1 MDTKNVIAAISLS
14 AAVIILYSLFFQ
26 PDPATI
32 KKNLAEQNKIENNT
46 DTPSLDKNENFSKLS
61 RTDALKENDR
71 IQFENGSVVGS
82 ISLKGAA
89 IDDLT
94 FKEYNVELNKNE
106 KIILLNP
113 RNVEDGYLIE
123 SGFVSTNKNIDIPD
137 ASTVWEITGNKRLT
151 NNNPIK
157 LTWSNTQGITFEKHI
172 SLDDQFLF
180 TVKEKIIN
188 SSDKSYNFYSYG
200 QIIRNEIPEISG
212 FYILHEGFLSVLDDE
227 LIEEDYDDIQDK
239 KFTQIAQE
247 GFVAISDKFWVT
259 SVIPPKGKEFKTTF
273 DYKNKFRANY
283 ISTKG
288 IEVKAN
294 SSIEEKI
301 QIIVAAKRVNVIDGY
316 AENLDINKFDL
327 AIDWGFM
334 YFITKPLFFVL
345 DYFFKLLGN
354 YGLAIIAVT
363 ICIRLAFFPLAN
375 FSFKSMGK
383 MKLLAPEMAR
393 LKELHKDDKM
403 KLQQAMM
410 ALYKKEKVNPM
421 SGCLPI
427 LVQIPVFFALYKVLF
442 VTIEMRHMPF
452 YGWIHD
458 LSDRDPT
465 SLFNVFGL
473 IPWDPPSFL
482 LIGAWP
488 IIMGITMW
496 IQQKL
501 NPTPPDPIQ
510 AKIFMFFP
518 SFFNCNSCTISCRS
532 CYLLELQQH
541 LHNDTTIY
549 CSKKN
554 DYQNNINVIV
564 KRRRINKYPTQR
576 WPNS

>member
-1 MDTKNVIAAISLS
+1 MDTRNIIAAISLS

-26 PDPATI
+26 PDPAII
-32 KKNLAEQNKIENNT
+32 KQNLAEQKKIENNT
-46 DTPSLDKNENFSKLS
+46 DTPSLDKNENFAKLS
-61 RTDALKENDR
+61 RTDALKENSR

-94 FKEYNVELNKNE
+94 FKEYNVELNGSD
-106 KIILLNP
+106 KITLLNP

-123 SGFVSTNKNIDIPD
+123 SGFVSTNKNINIPD
-137 ASTVWEITGNKRLT
+137 ASTVWKVSGNKKLT
-151 NNNPIK
+151 NNSPVK
-157 LTWSNTQGITFEKHI
+157 LTWSNSQGITFEKYI
-172 SLDDQFLF
+172 SLDNQFLF
-180 TVKEKIIN
+180 TIKEKIIN
-188 SSDKSYNFYSYG
+188 TSDKSYNFYSYG
-200 QIIRNEIPEISG
+200 QIIRNKLPEISG
-212 FYILHEGFLSVLDDE
+212 FYILHEGFLSVLDDQ
-227 LIEEDYDDIQDK
+227 LIEEDYDDIQEK
-239 KFTQIAQE
+239 KFTQTAQE

-301 QIIVAAKRVNVIDGY
+301 KIIVAAKRVNVIDGY
-316 AENLDINKFDL
+316 AESLNINKFDL

-363 ICIRLAFFPLAN
+363 VCIRLAFFPLAN

-393 LKELHKDDKM
+393 LKEIHKDDKM
-403 KLQQAMM
+403 KLQQSMM

-465 SLFNVFGL
+465 SLFNIFGL

-488 IIMGITMW
+488 IIMGITMF

-518 SFFNCNSCTISCRS
+518 VFLTVILAPFPAGLVIYWSF
-532 CYLLELQQH
+532 
-541 LHNDTTIY
+541 
-549 CSKKN
+549 
-554 DYQNNINVIV
+554 NNIFTMIQQYIV
-564 KRRRINKYPTQR
+564 QR
-576 WPNS
+576 KMTIKTT

>member
-1 MDTKNVIAAISLS
+1 MDTRNVIAAISLS

-32 KKNLAEQNKIENNT
+32 KKNLAEQNKIENNE
-46 DTPSLDKNENFSKLS
+46 DTPSLDKNENFAKLS

-94 FKEYNVELNKNE
+94 FKEYNVELNGSD
-106 KIILLNP
+106 KITLLSP

-137 ASTVWEITGNKRLT
+137 ASTVWKVSGNKKLT
-151 NNNPIK
+151 NNSPVK
-157 LTWSNTQGITFEKHI
+157 LTWSNSQGITFEKYI

-188 SSDKSYNFYSYG
+188 ASDKSYNFYSYG
-200 QIIRNEIPEISG
+200 QIIRNKLPEISG
-212 FYILHEGFLSVLDDE
+212 FYILHEGFLSVLDDQ
-227 LIEEDYDDIQDK
+227 LIEEDYDDIQEK
-239 KFTQIAQE
+239 KFTQTAQE

-316 AENLDINKFDL
+316 AESLNINKFDL

-473 IPWDPPSFL
+473 LPWDPPSFL

-488 IIMGITMW
+488 IIMGITMF

-518 SFFNCNSCTISCRS
+518 VFLTVILAPFPAGLVIYWSF
-532 CYLLELQQH
+532 
-541 LHNDTTIY
+541 
-549 CSKKN
+549 
-554 DYQNNINVIV
+554 NNIFTMIQQYIV
-564 KRRRINKYPTQR
+564 QR
-576 WPNS
+576 KMTIKTT

>member
-1 MDTKNVIAAISLS
+1 MDTRNVIAAISLS

-32 KKNLAEQNKIENNT
+32 KQNLAEQNKIENNE

-61 RTDALKENDR
+61 RADALKENDR

-94 FKEYNVELNKNE
+94 FKEYNIELNRNE
-106 KIILLNP
+106 KITLLSP

-137 ASTVWEITGNKRLT
+137 ASTVWEVSGNNKLT
-151 NNNPIK
+151 NNNPVK

-200 QIIRNEIPEISG
+200 QIIRNELPEISG
-212 FYILHEGFLSVLDDE
+212 FYILHEGFLSVLDNE
-227 LIEEDYDDIQDK
+227 LIEEDYDDIQEK
-239 KFTQIAQE
+239 KFTQIAQD

-316 AENLDINKFDL
+316 AENLNINKFDL

-363 ICIRLAFFPLAN
+363 VCIRLAFFPLAN

-473 IPWDPPSFL
+473 LPWDPPSFL

-488 IIMGITMW
+488 IIMGITMF

-518 SFFNCNSCTISCRS
+518 VFLTVILAPFPAGLVIYWSF
-532 CYLLELQQH
+532 
-541 LHNDTTIY
+541 
-549 CSKKN
+549 
-554 DYQNNINVIV
+554 NNIFTMIQQYIV
-564 KRRRINKYPTQR
+564 QR
-576 WPNS
+576 KMTIKTT

>member
-1 MDTKNVIAAISLS
+1 MDTRNVIAAISLS

-32 KKNLAEQNKIENNT
+32 KKNLTEQKKIEANT
-46 DTPSLDKNENFSKLS
+46 DTPSLDKNENFAKLS
-61 RTDALKENDR
+61 RTDALKENGR
-71 IQFENGSVVGS
+71 VQFENRSVIGS

-94 FKEYNVELNKNE
+94 FKEYNIELNGSD
-106 KIILLNP
+106 KITLLSP
-113 RNVEDGYLIE
+113 RSVEDGYLIE

-137 ASTVWEITGNKRLT
+137 ASTIWEISGNKKLT
-151 NNNPIK
+151 YNNPVK
-157 LTWSNTQGITFEKHI
+157 LTWSNSQGITFEKYI

-188 SSDKSYNFYSYG
+188 TSDKSYNFYSYG
-200 QIIRNEIPEISG
+200 QIIRNKLPEISG
-212 FYILHEGFLSVLDDE
+212 FYILHEGFLSVLDDQ
-227 LIEEDYDDIQDK
+227 LIEEDYDDIQEK

-288 IEVKAN
+288 IEVGAD
-294 SSIEEKI
+294 SSIEEEI

-316 AENLDINKFDL
+316 AKNLDINKFDL

-363 ICIRLAFFPLAN
+363 VCIRLAFFPLAN

-393 LKELHKDDKM
+393 LKELHKNDKM

-465 SLFNVFGL
+465 SLFNIFGL

-518 SFFNCNSCTISCRS
+518 VFLTVILAPFPAGLVIYWSF
-532 CYLLELQQH
+532 
-541 LHNDTTIY
+541 
-549 CSKKN
+549 
-554 DYQNNINVIV
+554 NNIFTMMQQYIV
-564 KRRRINKYPTQR
+564 QR
-576 WPNS
+576 KMTIKTT

>member
-26 PDPATI
+26 PDPTTI
-32 KKNLAEQNKIENNT
+32 KQNLAEQKKIENNT
-46 DTPSLDKNENFSKLS
+46 DTPSLDKNDNFTKLS
-61 RTDALKENDR
+61 RADALKENNR
-71 IQFENGSVVGS
+71 IQFENASIVGS

-94 FKEYNVELNKNE
+94 FKEYNLELNGEE
-106 KIILLNP
+106 KVTLLSP
-113 RNVEDGYLIE
+113 RNVDEGYLIE
-123 SGFVSTNKNIDIPD
+123 SGFVTSNKNIDVPD
-137 ASTVWEITGNKRLT
+137 ASTIWEISGNKKLTT
-151 NNNPIK
+151 NNPVK
-157 LTWSNTQGITFEKHI
+157 LTWSNSQDITFEKYI

-188 SSDKSYNFYSYG
+188 KSDKSYNFYSYG
-200 QIIRNEIPEISG
+200 QIIRNKLPKISG

-227 LIEEDYDDIQDK
+227 LIEEDYDDIQEK
-239 KFTQIAQE
+239 KFTRTAQE
-247 GFVAISDKFWVT
+247 GFVGISDKYWIT
-259 SVIPPKGKEFKTTF
+259 SVIPQKGKEFKTTF

-283 ISTKG
+283 ISTQG
-288 IEVKAN
+288 TEVGPN

-301 QIIVAAKRVNVIDGY
+301 QIIAAAKRVNVIDGY
-316 AENLDINKFDL
+316 AENLKISKFDL
-327 AIDWGFM
+327 AIDWGFL
-334 YFITKPLFFVL
+334 YWATKPLYFAL

-363 ICIRLAFFPLAN
+363 VCIRIAFFPLAN

-383 MKLLAPEMAR
+383 MKLLAPEMKR
-393 LKELHKDDKM
+393 LKEVNKDKM
-403 KLQQAMM
+403 ELQKAMM

-427 LVQIPVFFALYKVLF
+427 LVQIPIFFAFYKILF
-442 VTIEMRHMPF
+442 VTLEMRHMPF
-452 YGWIHD
+452 YGWIKD

-465 SLFNVFGL
+465 SIFNLFGL

-488 IIMGITMW
+488 IIMGITMF

-518 SFFNCNSCTISCRS
+518 LFLTVILAPFAAGLVIYWSF
-532 CYLLELQQH
+532 
-541 LHNDTTIY
+541 
-549 CSKKN
+549 
-554 DYQNNINVIV
+554 NNIFTMIQQYIV
-564 KRRRINKYPTQR
+564 QR
-576 WPNS
+576 KMTIKTT

>member
-1 MDTKNVIAAISLS
+1 MDTRNVIAAISLS

-26 PDPATI
+26 PDPVTI
-32 KKNLAEQNKIENNT
+32 KKNLAEQNKIENNE
-46 DTPSLDKNENFSKLS
+46 DTPSLDKNENFAKLS

-94 FKEYNVELNKNE
+94 FKEYNVELNGSD
-106 KIILLNP
+106 KITLLSP

-123 SGFVSTNKNIDIPD
+123 SGFVSTNKNIDLPD
-137 ASTVWEITGNKRLT
+137 ASTVWEVSGNKKLT

-188 SSDKSYNFYSYG
+188 RSDKSYNFYSYG
-200 QIIRNEIPEISG
+200 QIIRNKLPEISG
-212 FYILHEGFLSVLDDE
+212 FYILHEGFLSVLDDQ
-227 LIEEDYDDIQDK
+227 LIEEDYDDIQEK

-259 SVIPPKGKEFKTTF
+259 SVMPPKGKEFKTTF

-294 SSIEEKI
+294 SSVEEKI

-316 AENLDINKFDL
+316 AENLNINKFDL

-473 IPWDPPSFL
+473 LPWDPPSFL

-488 IIMGITMW
+488 IIMGITMF

-518 SFFNCNSCTISCRS
+518 VFLTVILAPFPAGLVIYWSF
-532 CYLLELQQH
+532 
-541 LHNDTTIY
+541 
-549 CSKKN
+549 
-554 DYQNNINVIV
+554 NNIFTMIQQYIV
-564 KRRRINKYPTQR
+564 QR
-576 WPNS
+576 KMTIKTT

>member
-1 MDTKNVIAAISLS
+1 MDTRNVIAAISLS

-26 PDPATI
+26 PDPAII
-32 KKNLAEQNKIENNT
+32 KQNLAEQNKIENNE
-46 DTPSLDKNENFSKLS
+46 DTPSLDKNENFAKLS
-61 RTDALKENDR
+61 RTEALKENDR

-94 FKEYNVELNKNE
+94 FKEYSVELNGND
-106 KIILLNP
+106 KITLLSP

-137 ASTVWEITGNKRLT
+137 ASTIWEVSGNKKLT
-151 NNNPIK
+151 NNSPVK
-157 LTWSNTQGITFEKHI
+157 LTWSNTQGITFEKYI

-188 SSDKSYNFYSYG
+188 SSNKSYSFYSYG
-200 QIIRNEIPEISG
+200 QIIRNKLPEISG
-212 FYILHEGFLSVLDDE
+212 FYILHEGFLSVLDDQ
-227 LIEEDYDDIQDK
+227 LIEEDYDDIQEK
-239 KFTQIAQE
+239 KFTQIAQD

-288 IEVKAN
+288 IEVRAN
-294 SSIEEKI
+294 SSVEEEI

-473 IPWDPPSFL
+473 LPWDPPSFL

-488 IIMGITMW
+488 IIMGITMF

-518 SFFNCNSCTISCRS
+518 VFLTVILAPFPAGLVIYWSF
-532 CYLLELQQH
+532 
-541 LHNDTTIY
+541 
-549 CSKKN
+549 
-554 DYQNNINVIV
+554 NNIFTMIQQYIV
-564 KRRRINKYPTQR
+564 QR
-576 WPNS
+576 KMTIKTT

>member
-26 PDPATI
+26 PDSTTV
-32 KKNLAEQNKIENNT
+32 KKNLAEQKKIENNT
-46 DTPSLDKNENFSKLS
+46 DTPSLDKNENFTKLS
-61 RTDALKENDR
+61 RKDALKENER
-71 IQFENGSVVGS
+71 IQFENVSIIGS
-82 ISLKGAA
+82 ISLTGAA

-94 FKEYNVELNKNE
+94 FKEYNIELNKND
-106 KIILLNP
+106 KITLLSP
-113 RNVEDGYLIE
+113 RNIDDGYLIE
-123 SGFVSTNKNIDIPD
+123 SGFVTSNKNIDVPD
-137 ASTVWEITGNKRLT
+137 SSTVWEVSGNKKLT
-151 NNNPIK
+151 TNNPIK
-157 LTWSNTQGITFEKHI
+157 LTWSNSQGITFEKHI
-172 SLDDQFLF
+172 SLDEQFLF
-180 TVKEKIIN
+180 TVKERIIN
-188 SSDKSYNFYSYG
+188 RSDKSYNFYSYG
-200 QIIRNEIPEISG
+200 QIIRNQLPEISG

-227 LIEEDYDDIQDK
+227 LIEEDYDDIQEK
-239 KFTQIAQE
+239 KFSQTAQE

-283 ISTKG
+283 ISTQG
-288 IEVKAN
+288 TEVRPN

-301 QIIVAAKRVNVIDGY
+301 QIIAAAKRVNVIDGY

-334 YFITKPLFFVL
+334 YFITKPLFFLL

-363 ICIRLAFFPLAN
+363 VCIRLAFFPLAN

-403 KLQQAMM
+403 KLQQSMM

-465 SLFNVFGL
+465 SLFNIFGL

-488 IIMGITMW
+488 IIMGITMF

-518 SFFNCNSCTISCRS
+518 VFLTVILAPFPAGLVIYWSF
-532 CYLLELQQH
+532 
-541 LHNDTTIY
+541 
-549 CSKKN
+549 
-554 DYQNNINVIV
+554 NNIFTMIQQYIV
-564 KRRRINKYPTQR
+564 QR
-576 WPNS
+576 KMTVKTT

>member
-1 MDTKNVIAAISLS
+1 MDTRNVIAAISLS

-26 PDPATI
+26 PDPVTI
-32 KKNLAEQNKIENNT
+32 KKNLAEQNKIENNE
-46 DTPSLDKNENFSKLS
+46 DTPSLDKNENFAKLS

-94 FKEYNVELNKNE
+94 FKEYNIELNGSD
-106 KIILLNP
+106 KITLLNP

-137 ASTVWEITGNKRLT
+137 ASTVWKVSGNKKLT
-151 NNNPIK
+151 NNSPVK
-157 LTWSNTQGITFEKHI
+157 LTWSNSQGITFEKYI

-188 SSDKSYNFYSYG
+188 KSDKSYNFYSYG
-200 QIIRNEIPEISG
+200 QIIRNKLPEISG
-212 FYILHEGFLSVLDDE
+212 FYILHEGFLSVLDDQ
-227 LIEEDYDDIQDK
+227 LIEEDYDDIQEK

-294 SSIEEKI
+294 SSVEEKI

-316 AENLDINKFDL
+316 AENLNINKFDL

-473 IPWDPPSFL
+473 LPWDPPSFL

-488 IIMGITMW
+488 IIMGITMF

-518 SFFNCNSCTISCRS
+518 VFLTVILAPFPAGLVIYWSF
-532 CYLLELQQH
+532 
-541 LHNDTTIY
+541 
-549 CSKKN
+549 
-554 DYQNNINVIV
+554 NNIFTMIQQYIV
-564 KRRRINKYPTQR
+564 QR
-576 WPNS
+576 KMTIKTT

>member
-1 MDTKNVIAAISLS
+1 MLISGGNYFILS
-14 AAVIILYSLFFQ
+14 FFQ

-32 KKNLAEQNKIENNT
+32 KQNLAKQNKVENNE

-61 RTDALKENDR
+61 RADALKENDR
-71 IQFENGSVVGS
+71 IQFENESVVGS

-94 FKEYNVELNKNE
+94 FKEYNVELNRNE
-106 KIILLNP
+106 KISLLSP
-113 RNVEDGYLIE
+113 RNVEDGYLVE

-137 ASTVWEITGNKRLT
+137 ASTVWEISGNKRLT
-151 NNNPIK
+151 NNNPVK

-200 QIIRNEIPEISG
+200 QIIRNKLPEISG

-227 LIEEDYDDIQDK
+227 LIEEDYDDIQEK

-259 SVIPPKGKEFKTTF
+259 SVIPPKDKEFKTTF

-288 IEVKAN
+288 VEVKAN

-316 AENLDINKFDL
+316 AENLNINKFDL

-473 IPWDPPSFL
+473 LPWDPPSFL

-488 IIMGITMW
+488 IIMGITMF

-518 SFFNCNSCTISCRS
+518 VFLTVILAPFPAGLVIYWSF
-532 CYLLELQQH
+532 
-541 LHNDTTIY
+541 
-549 CSKKN
+549 
-554 DYQNNINVIV
+554 NNIFTMIQQYIV
-564 KRRRINKYPTQR
+564 QR
-576 WPNS
+576 KMTIKTT

>member
-1 MDTKNVIAAISLS
+1 MESKNVIAAISLS

-26 PDPATI
+26 PDPETI
-32 KKNLAEQNKIENNT
+32 KQNLAEQKTIENNE
-46 DTPSLDKNENFSKLS
+46 DTPSLDKNENITKLS
-61 RTDALKENDR
+61 RTDALKENER
-71 IQFENGSVVGS
+71 IQFENGSIIGS

-94 FKEYNVELNKNE
+94 FKNYKVELNSDSRVT
-106 KIILLNP
+106 LLSP

-123 SGFVSTNKNIDIPD
+123 SGWKSLNENIGIPN
-137 ASTVWEITGNKRLT
+137 ASTVWEVSGNKRLT
-151 NNNPIK
+151 NNSPIK
-157 LTWSNTQGITFEKHI
+157 LTWSNSQGITFEKNI

-180 TVKEKIIN
+180 TVREKIIN
-188 SSDKSYNFYSYG
+188 KSDKSYNFHSYA
-200 QIIRNEIPEISG
+200 QIIRNKLPEISG

-227 LIEEDYDDIQDK
+227 LIEEDYDDIQEK
-239 KFTQIAQE
+239 KFTQTAEE

-259 SVIPPKGKEFKTTF
+259 SVVPPKGKKFVANF
-273 DYKNKFRANY
+273 SYNNKFRADY
-283 ISTKG
+283 ILKDPLK
-288 IEVKAN
+288 VNAN

-363 ICIRLAFFPLAN
+363 VCIRLAFFPLAN

-393 LKELHKDDKM
+393 LKEIHKDDKM
-403 KLQQAMM
+403 KLQQSMM

-465 SLFNVFGL
+465 SLFNIFGL
-473 IPWDPPSFL
+473 LPWDPPSFL

-488 IIMGITMW
+488 IIMGITMF

-518 SFFNCNSCTISCRS
+518 VFLTVILAPFPAGLVIYWSF
-532 CYLLELQQH
+532 
-541 LHNDTTIY
+541 
-549 CSKKN
+549 
-554 DYQNNINVIV
+554 NNIFTMIQQYIV
-564 KRRRINKYPTQR
+564 QR
-576 WPNS
+576 KMTIKTT

>member
-14 AAVIILYSLFFQ
+14 AAVIVLYSLFFQ

-32 KKNLAEQNKIENNT
+32 KQNLAEQNKIENNT

-113 RNVEDGYLIE
+113 RNVEDGYLVE

-157 LTWSNTQGITFEKHI
+157 LTWSNAQGITFEKHI

-518 SFFNCNSCTISCRS
+518 VFLTVILAPFPAGLVIYWSF
-532 CYLLELQQH
+532 
-541 LHNDTTIY
+541 
-549 CSKKN
+549 
-554 DYQNNINVIV
+554 NNIFTMIQQYIV
-564 KRRRINKYPTQR
+564 QR
-576 WPNS
+576 KMTIKTT

>member
-32 KKNLAEQNKIENNT
+32 KKNLAEQKKVEKNTNT
-46 DTPSLDKNENFSKLS
+46 DTPSLDKNENFTKLS
-61 RTDALKENDR
+61 RTDALKESDR
-71 IQFENGSVVGS
+71 ILFENGSIFGS
-82 ISLKGAA
+82 ISLKGAT

-94 FKEYNVELNKNE
+94 FKEYNLKLNGDE
-106 KIILLNP
+106 KVTLLSP
-113 RNVEDGYLIE
+113 RNVDDGYIIE
-123 SGFVSTNKNIDIPD
+123 SGFVTSNKNIDVPD
-137 ASTVWEITGNKRLT
+137 ASTIWKISGNKKLT
-151 NNNPIK
+151 NSNPIK
-157 LTWSNTQGITFEKHI
+157 LTWSNSQNITFEKHI
-172 SLDDQFLF
+172 SLDNQFLF
-180 TVKEKIIN
+180 TIKEKIIN
-188 SSDKSYNFYSYG
+188 RSNKSYNFYSYG
-200 QIIRNEIPEISG
+200 QIIRNKLPEISG

-227 LIEEDYDDIQDK
+227 LIEEDYDDIQEK
-239 KFTQIAQE
+239 KFTRTAQE
-247 GFVAISDKFWVT
+247 GFVGISDKYWIT
-259 SVIPPKGKEFKTTF
+259 SVIPQKGKEFKTTF

-283 ISTKG
+283 ISTQG
-288 IEVKAN
+288 TEVGAK

-301 QIIVAAKRVNVIDGY
+301 QIITAAKRVNIIDGY
-316 AENLDINKFDL
+316 AESLKINKFDL
-327 AIDWGFM
+327 VIDWGFM
-334 YFITKPLFFVL
+334 YFITKPLFFAL

-363 ICIRLAFFPLAN
+363 VCIRLAFFPLAN

-393 LKELHKDDKM
+393 LKELHKSDKM
-403 KLQQAMM
+403 ELQKSMM
-410 ALYKKEKVNPM
+410 ALYKKEGVNPM

-427 LVQIPVFFALYKVLF
+427 LVQIPVFFAFYKILF
-442 VTIEMRHMPF
+442 VTLEMRHMPF
-452 YGWIHD
+452 YGWIKD

-465 SLFNVFGL
+465 SVFNIFGL

-488 IIMGITMW
+488 IIMGITMF

-518 SFFNCNSCTISCRS
+518 LFLTVILAPFAAGLVIYWSF
-532 CYLLELQQH
+532 
-541 LHNDTTIY
+541 
-549 CSKKN
+549 
-554 DYQNNINVIV
+554 NNIFTMIQQYIV
-564 KRRRINKYPTQR
+564 QR
-576 WPNS
+576 KMTVKTT

>member
-14 AAVIILYSLFFQ
+14 AAVIVLYSLFFQ
-26 PDPATI
+26 PDPAAI
-32 KKNLAEQNKIENNT
+32 KQNLAEQKKIENNT
-46 DTPSLDKNENFSKLS
+46 DTPSLDKNENFAKLS

-71 IQFENGSVVGS
+71 IQFENESVIGS
-82 ISLKGAA
+82 ISLKGAT

-106 KIILLNP
+106 KIVLLNP

-137 ASTVWEITGNKRLT
+137 ASSVWEIAGNKRLT
-151 NNNPIK
+151 NNNPVK
-157 LTWSNTQGITFEKHI
+157 LTWSNSQGITFEKHI

-200 QIIRNEIPEISG
+200 QIIRNKIPEISG
-212 FYILHEGFLSVLDDE
+212 FYILHEGFLSVLDDQ
-227 LIEEDYDDIQDK
+227 LIEEDYDDIQEK

-301 QIIVAAKRVNVIDGY
+301 QIIVAAKRVSVIDGY

-518 SFFNCNSCTISCRS
+518 VFLTVILAPFPAGLVIYWSF
-532 CYLLELQQH
+532 
-541 LHNDTTIY
+541 
-549 CSKKN
+549 
-554 DYQNNINVIV
+554 NNIFTMIQQYIV
-564 KRRRINKYPTQR
+564 QR
-576 WPNS
+576 KMTIKTT